1 MMTGKLVSDGL
12 KISQQ
17 RVGLALRKVNPNYH
31 HKRTS
36 GALQLIS
43 PVSYSAD
50 YSGHKL
56 HIDQNEKMVMY
67 GVTHICAIDG
77 FSRKVVGFVT
87 MPVKNNLE
95 IYEHLYRYSIIIVY
109 YIDNHFALN
118 LVSISFNRSIL
129 CEFGIWDQIRV
140 DHGRE
145 WYLLLYG
152 QELLADKRF
161 NTARSPHVQSTS
173 KQVSAATVTTISID

>member
-31 HKRTS
+31 HKQTS

-43 PVSYSAD
+43 LVSYSAD
-50 YSGHKL
+50 YFGHKL
-56 HIDQNEKMVMY
+56 HIDQNKKIVMY
-67 GVTHICAIDG
+67 GVTNI

-87 MPVKNNLE
+87 MPLKNNLE
-95 IYEHLYRYSIIIVY
+95 IYKHLYRYSIIIVY

-118 LVSISFNRSIL
+118 FVSVSFNRSIL
-129 CEFGIWDQIRV
+129 REFGIWEQIRV

-152 QELLADKRF
+152 QELLAHKRF

-173 KQVSAATVTTISID
+173 KQVSAATVTTISIN